1 MLTGWPAT
9 WTLVPGG
16 ENEVAFSIS
25 SASRWTTS
33 LTAWPATPDVVDRQ
47 QLDPVVVLDLGQGGP
62 DHVDQRHRLA
72 PAPGRL
78 GPREH
83 DQVLG
88 VAAHAGGQV
97 VELEQVVQGVG
108 VGLGALQVVDQ
119 LQLAVDQALA
129 APGQVEEHVADRLA
143 QGGLLGGDLDGHPVD
158 RVEGG
163 RHLADLVLGLDLD
176 RRRRLGREVDLLAV
190 LEPPHDAGQ
199 PMLGRLLGGRLQ
211 PAHGPDQR
219 AGGDE
224 GQHHGQDQGG
234 HQQQAVQPG
243 PALGGLLDGR
253 AGGDHVGAEAL
264 LDLAHPVELDAH
276 DAEPGLG
283 VDVQPR
289 RGRRLPAPRR

>member
-1 MLTGWPAT
+1 M
-9 WTLVPGG
+9 
-16 ENEVAFSIS
+16 AFSIS

-33 LTAWPATPDVVDRQ
+33 LTAWPADPDVVDRQ

-72 PAPGRL
+72 PAAGRL

-97 VELEQVVQGVG
+97 VELEEVVEGVG

-163 RHLADLVLGLDLD
+163 RHLADLVVGLHRDRFGDDVEVARVLGVLQL
-176 RRRRLGREVDLLAV
+176 VDQ
-190 LEPPHDAGQ
+190 AGQ
-199 PMLGRLLGGRLQ
+199 PLVGDLVGAAGQRPQRPDDRADQ
-211 PAHGPDQR
+211 PQR
-219 AGGDE
+219 EADRDPQHQGQQDRVQQGLAAGVG
-224 GQHHGQDQGG
+224 
-234 HQQQAVQPG
+234 
-243 PALGGLLDGR
+243 LDG
-253 AGGDHVGAEAL
+253 
-264 LDLAHPVELDAH
+264 LA
-276 DAEPGLG
+276 
-283 VDVQPR
+283 
-289 RGRRLPAPRR
+289 GRRDVVGHGVLDIHGAGRSWPRCAGTIPWGRARRRCWRPR